1 MGIQVCRETAVKRLF
16 FTLFVSFLA
25 SLLLFIAILM
35 TVSVFGFRR
44 SSSGWGDEQRKIV
57 EQKVIQILKEVL
69 PLEGGEKADRL
80 GARLSALLPP
90 SISIA
95 VYDRDKTVLYLHS
108 AQRGMG
114 RRRMSD
120 SHMMS
125 GDIHTLPLEP
135 VRVRG
140 TLYGYYRIGSAGFGS
155 DIANLRFL
163 QSMRKTVWFGIAA
176 ALALS
181 VVLALVLSRR
191 LSGSAQEVA
200 HAINRMAQGDLSVRI
215 SEKGVREIALIA
227 HSANELGNK
236 LEREEGLRQQWT
248 ADIAHDLRT
257 PLSAL
262 KSQLEGMHD
271 GVLEKTPARILR
283 ALQELSRIEALV
295 SDLGELT
302 RLESPEMRIS
312 PQTVKTTEF
321 LEELKNRFSHQID
334 KKSITAHWDGT
345 TKAFYGDEQLLLRA
359 MSNFISNALRH
370 TPLGGS
376 IRVGI
381 TQTGS
386 ARTFFVFNSGDPV
399 PAEELPKV
407 FDRLF
412 RGEYARTSPGT
423 GLGLTIAKKIVEL
436 HGGTVSIE
444 SSENQGTTVRMTI
457 PS

>member
-1 MGIQVCRETAVKRLF
+1 MGLQVCGETAVKRLF
-16 FTLFVSFLA
+16 FTLFLSFLA

-35 TVSVFGFRR
+35 AVSVFGFRR

-69 PLEGGEKADRL
+69 PLERDEKADL
-80 GARLSALLPP
+80 LSTRLSALLPQ
-90 SISIA
+90 SISLE

-108 AQRGMG
+108 TQRGMG

-120 SHMMS
+120 SRMMT
-125 GDIHTLPLEP
+125 GDIHTLPLEL

-163 QSMRKTVWFGIAA
+163 RSMRETVWFGVAGA
-176 ALALS
+176 FALS
-181 VVLALVLSRR
+181 LVLALVLSRR

-200 HAINRMAQGDLSVRI
+200 HAIHRMAHGDLSVRI

-227 HSANELGNK
+227 RSANKLGKK
-236 LEREEGLRQQWT
+236 LESEEGLRQQWA

-271 GVLEKTPARILR
+271 GVLEKTPARIR
-283 ALQELSRIEALV
+283 RTLQELSRVEALV

-312 PQTVKTTEF
+312 LKEVKTAEF
-321 LEELKNRFSHQID
+321 FKELKNRFSHQIE
-334 KKSITAHWDGT
+334 KKSITAHWDAT

-359 MSNFISNALRH
+359 ISNLISNALRH
-370 TPLGGS
+370 TPEYGS

-381 TQTGS
+381 AQTDS
-386 ARTFFVFNSGDPV
+386 ARTFFVFNSGDPI
-399 PAEELPKV
+399 PADELPKV

-423 GLGLTIAKKIVEL
+423 GLGLTIAKKIAQL
-436 HGGTVSIE
+436 HGGTVTIE
-444 SSENQGTTVRMTI
+444 SSETEGTTVRMTI
-457 PS
+457 PA